1 MRHRRRRRGQEQ
13 GAKGSSGERI
23 RGRAI
28 GGGRR
33 KKRTLVKAR
42 DVVGNEARGTEA
54 VVKDLH
60 LNLATVSMSGQ
71 RKLDAEFC
79 SATDSVWMV
88 REAHIGRIAADQ
100 RVDIGKG

>member
-13 GAKGSSGERI
+13 GAKGSSGESI

-54 VVKDLH
+54 VVKDFH
-60 LNLATVSMSGQ
+60 LNLATVSMSSQ
-71 RKLDAEFC
+71 RKLDAEFG
-79 SATDSVWMV
+79 SAMERVWIV
-88 REAHIGRIAADQ
+88 REENIGRSEEHTSELQ
-100 RVDIGKG
+100 